1 MLLLLLLLRWQGSGR
16 WSLARLLDMLRSW
29 RNMFVHGGM
38 WLLVGHL
45 CSCWGEVF
53 VTPGNNTRDV
63 HCWFRRAGAF
73 PFLVILVF
81 LFLPISSVWV
91 FLGGCQ
97 TFPTSPPPRRTTVV
111 SGYRSGTGS
120 RKHFQCG
127 GRNECNVWGVG
138 RVMWG
143 ER

>member
-1 MLLLLLLLRWQGSGR
+1 MLLLLLLLLRWQGSGR

-91 FLGGCQ
+91 FLHNPNPSD
-97 TFPTSPPPRRTTVV
+97 F
-111 SGYRSGTGS
+111 
-120 RKHFQCG
+120 HG
-127 GRNECNVWGVG
+127 GRMSSFGL
-138 RVMWG
+138 
-143 ER
+143 

>member
-1 MLLLLLLLRWQGSGR
+1 MFELILSGKHPGGGTGAAAAAAEVQGSGC

-63 HCWFRRAGAF
+63 HCRFRRANNSET
-73 PFLVILVF
+73 
-81 LFLPISSVWV
+81 SSDHLACV
-91 FLGGCQ
+91 
-97 TFPTSPPPRRTTVV
+97 
-111 SGYRSGTGS
+111 
-120 RKHFQCG
+120 CG
-127 GRNECNVWGVG
+127 GANWVGVSLG
-138 RVMWG
+138 HIHLTTEESVC
-143 ER
+143 